1 MEYLL
6 ILIVV
11 VYTMIALLI
20 RKQYKGAH
28 KRYNIKHNG
37 DIAVVRDAKGKFV
50 TITDNWWNVAKLGV

>member
-1 MEYLL
+1 MEYVL

-11 VYTMIALLI
+11 VYTLIGLLI
-20 RKQYKGAH
+20 RKQYNEAH

-37 DIAVVRDAKGKFV
+37 DITVVRDAKGKFV